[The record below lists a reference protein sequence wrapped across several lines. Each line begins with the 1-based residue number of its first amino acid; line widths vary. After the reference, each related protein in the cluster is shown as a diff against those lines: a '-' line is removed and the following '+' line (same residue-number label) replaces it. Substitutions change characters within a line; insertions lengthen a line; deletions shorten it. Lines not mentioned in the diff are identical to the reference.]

1 MMTATINLGGK
12 EVVLFL
18 AHALTPLHAGS
29 GADISWIDL
38 PLQREVH
45 TGLPIIQ
52 ASGVKG
58 TFREVAE
65 KDWGKER
72 TDGIFGPDT
81 EESSEYSSAIAFT
94 DLRLLL
100 FPVRS
105 WKGIFVWASCPL
117 VLERLRRDLQVLGLG
132 SSLSVPEIDIKN
144 NNALVADKAVLVGEN
159 RLILEDFVFEA
170 REDHGLKGFAQD
182 LQKSLFPGDKDF
194 WGQKLETSLV
204 ILSDESFLSFVRF
217 STEVVTRIKIN
228 NETGVVQEGA
238 LWTEEHLPTESILY
252 GFALAEKVRRK
263 DNKNQKDAKWV
274 RGEIIK
280 LLDNKLVWMGGDIT
294 VGRGMVK
301 LTVLNGR

>member
-18 AHALTPLHAGS
+18 AHAVTPRHAGS
-29 GADISWIDL
+29 SADISWIDL

-132 SSLSVPEIDIKN
+132 SYLSVPTEINIKN

-204 ILSDESFLSFVRF
+204 ILSNESFLSFARF
-217 STEVVTRIKIN
+217 STE
-228 NETGVVQEGA
+228 
-238 LWTEEHLPTESILY
+238 
-252 GFALAEKVRRK
+252 
-263 DNKNQKDAKWV
+263 
-274 RGEIIK
+274 
-280 LLDNKLVWMGGDIT
+280 
-294 VGRGMVK
+294 
-301 LTVLNGR
+301 